1 VKLGNHGN
9 RRKRDPQQVR
19 AALMAS
25 VRWIGKLLIGAALIP
40 ALAVGVWSGGHWL
53 FDWAHRSPS
62 FALKRVA
69 FVGLRHASEDELC
82 RVAGIRAGQNIFQL
96 DPEALGRAIGTH
108 PYIREAAVSRSLPS
122 SLSVRVRERR
132 PIAVVSLAE
141 LYLVD
146 EQGEPFKRVE
156 NTDPLD
162 LPLLTGVTREQYV
175 ESPQSSSAR
184 FRRALEVAEVFA
196 RDQPRDSRLS
206 EIRIERGGTTLVT
219 EGGLEIRMGEGEI
232 GEKLAR
238 LKRVKLELARL
249 GLGAQSI
256 RLENRARPGWVAVKL
271 NGPAEKARLAK

>member
-1 VKLGNHGN
+1 MKLGNRSN

-19 AALMAS
+19 AALLTSA
-25 VRWIGKLLIGAALIP
+25 RRIGKVILGTALLAG
-40 ALAVGVWSGGHWL
+40 LAVGVWSGGHWL

-62 FALKRVA
+62 FALKKVA

-82 RVAGIRAGQNIFQL
+82 RLAGIRAGQNIFQL
-96 DPEALGRAIGTH
+96 DPDALGRAIATH
-108 PYIREAAVSRSLPS
+108 PYVREAAVSRQLPS
-122 SLSVRVRERR
+122 SLSVRVKERR
-132 PIAVVSLAE
+132 PIAVVSLSE

-156 NTDPLD
+156 STDPLD
-162 LPLLTGVTREQYV
+162 LPLLTGVAREQYV
-175 ESPQSSSAR
+175 ESPQASSAR
-184 FRRALEVAEVFA
+184 FRHALEVAEVFA

-219 EGGLEIRMGEGEI
+219 EAGLEIRMGEGEI
-232 GEKLAR
+232 AEKLAR
-238 LKRVKLELARL
+238 LKRVRLELARL

-271 NGPAEKARLAK
+271 NGPAERAGLPK